1 MDRDTLLALI
11 RLAALIGVF
20 VASCGGLGYLAG
32 RWARRHRWPAFAIGA
47 LCVAISLIWPAII
60 ISGAYYGAYH
70 YQRRGPSD
78 PGDAPAM
85 LIASVLFAG
94 APFLFLVSLPLAI
107 GGAVIGKRRTTP
119 ISSIGE

>member
-11 RLAALIGVF
+11 RLAVLIGVF
-20 VASCGGLGYLAG
+20 VVSCGGLGYLAG
-32 RWARRHRWPAFAIGA
+32 RWVRRHRWPLSAIGA
-47 LCVAISLIWPAII
+47 LCAAISFIWPAII
-60 ISGAYYGAYH
+60 IGWAYNEASH

-94 APFLFLVSLPLAI
+94 APFLFLVSLPIAI
-107 GGAVIGKRRTTP
+107 TGAVIGKRGTTP
-119 ISSIGE
+119 VSSNRE